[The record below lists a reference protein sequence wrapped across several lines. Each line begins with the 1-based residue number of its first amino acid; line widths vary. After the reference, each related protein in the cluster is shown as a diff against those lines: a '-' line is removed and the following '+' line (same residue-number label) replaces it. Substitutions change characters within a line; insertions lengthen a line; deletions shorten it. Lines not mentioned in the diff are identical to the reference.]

1 MAQNYKPLY
10 RLAAG
15 GMAEVWVAHSVSVA
29 GFKKKVAIKRIL
41 PGLLKDDRFVRMFLD
56 EARLSL
62 HFNHAN
68 VVTVFDLG
76 KSDETYFIVMEY
88 VDGTTLK
95 QVLEYLQERG
105 RRVPLAL
112 VIWILIETLKGLQYA
127 HNLTDPETDEP
138 LHVVH
143 RDISPPNLLIS
154 WNGEVKLTDF
164 GLAKATTQL
173 ESTDAGVVK
182 GKFSYL
188 SPEAAHGQPVDG
200 RTDVFAVGILAY
212 EMLTMRRLFL
222 GETDYQTVESIRAAN
237 VPNIRAQNP
246 EVSEQLE
253 KIIRKSLARDLDQRY
268 RNADEFADDLLEF
281 LFANRLKVSARDL
294 SNLLADLRRIR
305 EAKEAQDK
313 AAGKREMTLI
323 EELMAEE
330 LANFRSIDDESA
342 EEHGSSTGSR
352 SLLDDDFDSS
362 APLVEGL
369 DDLMGPAGSGHA
381 DDHPMPPPRAS
392 ATPSTSISSPHQ
404 RASSTSSATS
414 SATSTATS
422 TPPIPTAPEDLPDA
436 DELPTAAPETPV
448 AHTRL
453 PSPTPREAKSNA
465 GIWVMIVL
473 ILLGGG
479 VAAAWYLKLIPG
491 L

>member
-88 VDGTTLK
+88 VEGTTLK
-95 QVLEYLQERG
+95 QLLEYLQERG

-112 VIWILIETLKGLQYA
+112 VLWILIETLKGLEYA

-222 GETDYQTVESIRAAN
+222 GETDYQTVESIRAAS
-237 VPNIRAQNP
+237 VPSIRAQNP

-253 KIIRKSLARDLDQRY
+253 
-268 RNADEFADDLLEF
+268 
-281 LFANRLKVSARDL
+281 
-294 SNLLADLRRIR
+294 
-305 EAKEAQDK
+305 
-313 AAGKREMTLI
+313 
-323 EELMAEE
+323 
-330 LANFRSIDDESA
+330 
-342 EEHGSSTGSR
+342 
-352 SLLDDDFDSS
+352 
-362 APLVEGL
+362 
-369 DDLMGPAGSGHA
+369 
-381 DDHPMPPPRAS
+381 
-392 ATPSTSISSPHQ
+392 
-404 RASSTSSATS
+404 
-414 SATSTATS
+414 
-422 TPPIPTAPEDLPDA
+422 
-436 DELPTAAPETPV
+436 
-448 AHTRL
+448 
-453 PSPTPREAKSNA
+453 
-465 GIWVMIVL
+465 
-473 ILLGGG
+473 
-479 VAAAWYLKLIPG
+479 
-491 L
+491 

>member
-1 MAQNYKPLY
+1 
-10 RLAAG
+10 
-15 GMAEVWVAHSVSVA
+15 MAEVWVAQSVSVA

-68 VVTVFDLG
+68 VVSVFDLG

-88 VDGTTLK
+88 VEGTTLK
-95 QVLEYLQERG
+95 QVLEHLQEKG
-105 RRVPLAL
+105 KRVPLPL
-112 VIWILIETLKGLQYA
+112 VLWILTETLKGLEYA
-127 HNLTDPETDEP
+127 HNLTDPETNEP

-188 SPEAAHGQPVDG
+188 SPEAAYGQPVDG

-222 GETDYQTVESIRAAN
+222 GDTDYQTVESVRAAS
-237 VPNIRAQNP
+237 VPSIRAQNP
-246 EVSEQLE
+246 EVTEELE
-253 KIIRKSLARDLDQRY
+253 RIIRKSLARDLDQRY
-268 RNADEFADDLLEF
+268 RSAEDFADELLTY

-294 SNLLADLRRIR
+294 SDLMAELRQIR
-305 EAKEAQDK
+305 QAKDAQAK
-313 AAGKREMTLI
+313 AEQKEMTLI
-323 EELMAEE
+323 EQLMAEE
-330 LANFRSIDDESA
+330 LANFRSIDEDSGETGTETA
-342 EEHGSSTGSR
+342 GSK

-369 DDLMGPAGSGHA
+369 DDLLGPAPSEASG
-381 DDHPMPPPRAS
+381 PSRPNVVPPPR
-392 ATPSTSISSPHQ
+392 
-404 RASSTSSATS
+404 TSSAPPLPTKPTS
-414 SATSTATS
+414 SSRPA
-422 TPPIPTAPEDLPDA
+422 PIPTPPEDLPDV
-436 DELPTAAPETPV
+436 DEPSAVTDSGTIAPTRV
-448 AHTRL
+448 
-453 PSPTPREAKSNA
+453 PSPPPRQTGGNA
-465 GIWVMIVL
+465 GIWILIVL
-473 ILLGGG
+473 LLLGGG
-479 VAAAWYLKLIPG
+479 AAAAWYLKLIPG

>member
-88 VDGTTLK
+88 VEGTTLK
-95 QVLEYLQERG
+95 QLLEYLQERG

-112 VIWILIETLKGLQYA
+112 VLWILIETLKGLEYA
-127 HNLTDPETDEP
+127 HNLKDPETDEP

-222 GETDYQTVESIRAAN
+222 GDTDYQTVEAIRAAD
-237 VPNIRAQNP
+237 VPSIRAQNP
-246 EVSEQLE
+246 DVSEQLE
-253 KIIRKSLARDLDQRY
+253 KIIRKSLARELDQRY
-268 RNADEFADDLLEF
+268 RNAAEFAEDLLEF

-294 SNLLADLRRIR
+294 SDVLADLRRIR

-342 EEHGSSTGSR
+342 QAHANETGSR

-369 DDLMGPAGSGHA
+369 DDLIGPAAGH
-381 DDHPMPPPRAS
+381 DDHKMPPPRAS
-392 ATPSTSISSPHQ
+392 ATPSTSISSPLP
-404 RASSTSSATS
+404 RAISS
-414 SATSTATS
+414 
-422 TPPIPTAPEDLPDA
+422 PIPTAPEDLPDA
-436 DELPTAAPETPV
+436 DELPTAAPDNAV

-453 PSPTPREAKSNA
+453 PSPPPRETKSNA
-465 GIWVMIVL
+465 GIWVMIIL

>member
-15 GMAEVWVAHSVSVA
+15 GMAEVWVAQSVSVA

-88 VDGTTLK
+88 VEGTTLK
-95 QVLEYLQERG
+95 QILEYLQERG
-105 RRVPLAL
+105 RKVPLAL
-112 VIWILIETLKGLQYA
+112 VLWILIETLKGLEYA
-127 HNLTDPETDEP
+127 HNLKDPETDEP

-222 GETDYQTVESIRAAN
+222 GDTDYQTVESVRAAT
-237 VPNIRAQNP
+237 VPSIRAQNS
-246 EVSEQLE
+246 EVSDQLE
-253 KIIRKSLARDLDQRY
+253 KIILKSLARDLDQRY
-268 RNADEFADDLLEF
+268 RNASEFAEELLEF

-294 SNLLADLRRIR
+294 SDLLADLRSIR

-330 LANFRSIDDESA
+330 LANFRSIDDEA
-342 EEHGSSTGSR
+342 ATEHDASTGSR

-362 APLVEGL
+362 APLVDGL
-369 DDLMGPAGSGHA
+369 DDLIGPAGDA
-381 DDHPMPPPRAS
+381 PMPPPRAS
-392 ATPSTSISSPHQ
+392 AKPSTSVGSP
-404 RASSTSSATS
+404 RP
-414 SATSTATS
+414 TA
-422 TPPIPTAPEDLPDA
+422 PVPTAPEDLPDA
-436 DELPTAAPETPV
+436 DEPPTLPPGTPV
-448 AHTRL
+448 PHTRL
-453 PSPTPREAKSNA
+453 PSPPPRQTSSNA
-465 GIWVMIVL
+465 GIWILIVL

-479 VAAAWYLKLIPG
+479 VGVAWYLKLIPG

>member
-15 GMAEVWVAHSVSVA
+15 GMAEVWVAHSLSVA

-62 HFNHAN
+62 NFNHAN

-88 VDGTTLK
+88 VEGTTLK

-105 RRVPLAL
+105 LRVPLPL
-112 VIWILIETLKGLQYA
+112 VLWILIETLKGLEYA
-127 HNLTDPETDEP
+127 HNLSDPETEEP

-164 GLAKATTQL
+164 GLAKATSQL

-222 GETDYQTVESIRAAN
+222 GETDYQTVESVRAAN
-237 VPNIRAQNP
+237 VPSIRAQNP

-268 RNADEFADDLLEF
+268 RNAAEFAEDLLEF
-281 LFANRLKVSARDL
+281 LFANKLKVSARDL

-330 LANFRSIDDESA
+330 LANFRSIDEDSGH
-342 EEHGSSTGSR
+342 EHASSTGSR

-362 APLVEGL
+362 APLVDGL
-369 DDLMGPAGSGHA
+369 DDLLGPGSDGG
-381 DDHPMPPPRAS
+381 DHPPMPPPR
-392 ATPSTSISSPHQ
+392 PSEAPRTSISSPHP
-404 RASSTSSATS
+404 RASSA
-414 SATSTATS
+414 
-422 TPPIPTAPEDLPDA
+422 PVPTAPEDLPDA
-436 DELPTAAPETPV
+436 DELPTAAPDNKV

-453 PSPTPREAKSNA
+453 PSPPPRETSSNA
-465 GIWVMIVL
+465 GIWVLIVL

-479 VAAAWYLKLIPG
+479 AAAAWYLKLIPG

>member
-88 VDGTTLK
+88 VEGTTLK
-95 QVLEYLQERG
+95 QLLEYLQERG

-112 VIWILIETLKGLQYA
+112 VLWILIETLKGLEYA
-127 HNLTDPETDEP
+127 HNLKDPETDEP

-222 GETDYQTVESIRAAN
+222 GDTDYQTVESIRAAN
-237 VPNIRAQNP
+237 VPSIRAQNP
-246 EVSEQLE
+246 DVSEQLE

-268 RNADEFADDLLEF
+268 RNAAEFAEDLLEF

-294 SNLLADLRRIR
+294 SDVLADLRRIR

-342 EEHGSSTGSR
+342 QEHSNETGSR

-369 DDLMGPAGSGHA
+369 DDLLGPAAGHA
-381 DDHPMPPPRAS
+381 GHDDPPRPPPRAS
-392 ATPSTSISSPHQ
+392 ATPSTSISSPLP
-404 RASSTSSATS
+404 RAISA
-414 SATSTATS
+414 
-422 TPPIPTAPEDLPDA
+422 PIPTAPEDLPDA
-436 DELPTAAPETPV
+436 EELPTAAPDNAV

-453 PSPTPREAKSNA
+453 PSPPPRETKSNA
-465 GIWVMIVL
+465 GIWVMIIL

>member
-88 VDGTTLK
+88 VEGTTLK
-95 QVLEYLQERG
+95 QLLEHLQERG
-105 RRVPLAL
+105 KRVPLAL
-112 VIWILIETLKGLQYA
+112 VLWILIETLKGLEYA
-127 HNLTDPETDEP
+127 HNLGDPETDEP

-164 GLAKATTQL
+164 GLAKATSQL

-222 GETDYQTVESIRAAN
+222 GDTDYQTVESVRAAN
-237 VPNIRAQNP
+237 VPSIRAQNP

-268 RNADEFADDLLEF
+268 RNAAEFAEDLLEY

-294 SNLLADLRRIR
+294 SDVLADLRRIR

-342 EEHGSSTGSR
+342 EEHASSTGSR

-369 DDLMGPAGSGHA
+369 DDLIGPAG
-381 DDHPMPPPRAS
+381 DDDRPMPPPRAS
-392 ATPSTSISSPHQ
+392 ATPSTSINSPPP
-404 RASSTSSATS
+404 RKISA
-414 SATSTATS
+414 
-422 TPPIPTAPEDLPDA
+422 PIPTAPEDLPDA
-436 DELPTAAPETPV
+436 EELPTAAPENAV

-453 PSPTPREAKSNA
+453 PSPPPRETQSNA
-465 GIWVMIVL
+465 GIWALIIL

>member
-1 MAQNYKPLY
+1 MAQTYTPLY

-15 GMAEVWVAHSVSVA
+15 GMAEVWVAQSISVA

-68 VVTVFDLG
+68 VVSVFDLG

-88 VDGTTLK
+88 VEGTTLK
-95 QVLEYLQERG
+95 QILEYLQEKG
-105 RRVPLAL
+105 EKVPLAL
-112 VIWILIETLKGLQYA
+112 AIWILLETLKGLEYA
-127 HNLTDPETDEP
+127 HKLNDPETGEA

-164 GLAKATTQL
+164 GLAKATSQL

-200 RTDVFAVGILAY
+200 RTDVFAVGILGY
-212 EMLTMRRLFL
+212 EMLTMHRLFL
-222 GETDYQTVESIRAAN
+222 GETDYQTVEAVRAAEI
-237 VPNIRAQNP
+237 PSIRAQNP
-246 EVSEQLE
+246 EVHPELE
-253 KIIRKSLARDLDQRY
+253 RILLKSLARDVNDRY
-268 RNADEFADDLLEF
+268 RTAADFAEDLLEF

-294 SNLLADLRRIR
+294 SKLMSDLRRLK
-305 EAKEAQDK
+305 EAKDAKDK
-313 AAGKREMTLI
+313 AEGKRELTLV
-323 EELMAEE
+323 EQLMAEE
-330 LANFRSIDDESA
+330 LANFRSIDDDSGA
-342 EEHGSSTGSR
+342 GADDGPRGSQ
-352 SLLDDDFDSS
+352 SLYADDDFDSS

-369 DDLMGPAGSGHA
+369 DDLLGPS
-381 DDHPMPPPRAS
+381 DSSPPPPSGGAS
-392 ATPSTSISSPHQ
+392 FSPPPVVPVPAVASPSLTSPV
-404 RASSTSSATS
+404 A
-414 SATSTATS
+414 
-422 TPPIPTAPEDLPDA
+422 TAPEDLPDP
-436 DELPTAAPETPV
+436 DDPPGVTETSI

-453 PSPTPREAKSNA
+453 PSPPPREVKSNT
-465 GIWVMIVL
+465 GIWVLIVL
-473 ILLGGG
+473 IVLAGGG
-479 VAAAWYLKLIPG
+479 ATVAYFLGLIPG

>member
-88 VDGTTLK
+88 VEGTTLK
-95 QVLEYLQERG
+95 QLLEHLQERG
-105 RRVPLAL
+105 KRVPLAL
-112 VIWILIETLKGLQYA
+112 VLWILIETLKGLEYA
-127 HNLTDPETDEP
+127 HNLGDPETDEP

-164 GLAKATTQL
+164 GLAKATSQL

-222 GETDYQTVESIRAAN
+222 GETDYQTVESVRAAN
-237 VPNIRAQNP
+237 VPSIRAQNP

-268 RNADEFADDLLEF
+268 RNAAEFAEDLLEF

-294 SNLLADLRRIR
+294 SNVLADLRVIR

-342 EEHGSSTGSR
+342 EEHASSTGSR

-369 DDLMGPAGSGHA
+369 DDLIGPGSHGH

-392 ATPSTSISSPHQ
+392 ATPSTSVGNSSSSPHP
-404 RASSTSSATS
+404 RASST
-414 SATSTATS
+414 
-422 TPPIPTAPEDLPDA
+422 PIPTAPEDLPDA
-436 DELPTAAPETPV
+436 DEIPTAAPEIQV

-453 PSPTPREAKSNA
+453 PSPPPRETKSNA
-465 GIWVMIVL
+465 GIWVLIIL

>member
-15 GMAEVWVAHSVSVA
+15 GMAEVWVAQSVSVA

-68 VVTVFDLG
+68 VVSVFDLG

-88 VDGTTLK
+88 VEGTTLK
-95 QVLEYLQERG
+95 QLLEFLQERG
-105 RRVPLAL
+105 TKVPLPL
-112 VIWILIETLKGLQYA
+112 VIWILNETLKGLQYA
-127 HNLTDPETDEP
+127 HDLNDPETGEA

-164 GLAKATTQL
+164 GLAKATSQL

-222 GETDYQTVESIRAAN
+222 GETDYQTVEAVRAAEI
-237 VPNIRAQNP
+237 PSIRAQNP
-246 EVSEQLE
+246 EVSAELEQ
-253 KIIRKSLARDLDQRY
+253 IILKALTREVKDRY
-268 RNADEFADDLLEF
+268 VDAAEFADALLGY
-281 LFANRLKVSARDL
+281 LFENRLKVSARAL
-294 SNLLADLRRIR
+294 STLMADLRER
-305 EAKEAQDK
+305 KEAEDK
-313 AAGKREMTLI
+313 VKAKTDLNLI
-323 EELMAEE
+323 EQLMAEE
-330 LANFRSIDDESA
+330 LANFRSIDEDSGEGEHDEA
-342 EEHGSSTGSR
+342 MGSR
-352 SLLDDDFDSS
+352 ALLEHDFDSS
-362 APLVEGL
+362 APLVDGL
-369 DDLMGPAGSGHA
+369 DELLGGPSDSPLPSTALGTGSGTGSSGA
-381 DDHPMPPPRAS
+381 LPLGKSGLGGGAPM
-392 ATPSTSISSPHQ
+392 SSPL
-404 RASSTSSATS
+404 
-414 SATSTATS
+414 
-422 TPPIPTAPEDLPDA
+422 PIKIPTAPTPPPEDPPEIVEPA
-436 DELPTAAPETPV
+436 VAP
-448 AHTRL
+448 TRL
-453 PSPTPREAKSNA
+453 PSPAPRESSSNA

-473 ILLGGG
+473 VLLAGGA
-479 VAAAWYLKLIPG
+479 VAAWYLKLIPG

>member
-15 GMAEVWVAHSVSVA
+15 GMAEVWVAQSVSVA

-41 PGLLKDDRFVRMFLD
+41 PGLLKDERFVQEHPD

-88 VDGTTLK
+88 VEGTTLK
-95 QVLEYLQERG
+95 QLLEFLQERG
-105 RRVPLAL
+105 QRIPLPL
-112 VIWILIETLKGLQYA
+112 VIWILNETLKGLEYA
-127 HNLTDPETDEP
+127 HQLVEPETGDA

-200 RTDVFAVGILAY
+200 RTDIFAVGILAY

-222 GETDYQTVESIRAAN
+222 GETDYQTVEMVRGAQ
-237 VPNIRAQNP
+237 VPSIRAQNP
-246 EVSEQLE
+246 EVPEELE
-253 KIIRKSLARDLDQRY
+253 NIIRKSLARDLDQRY
-268 RNADEFADDLLEF
+268 RTASEFADDLLAF
-281 LFANRLKVSARDL
+281 LFSRRLKVSARDL
-294 SNLLADLRRIR
+294 SNLLKDLREFRQ
-305 EAKEAQDK
+305 AKEAQEK
-313 AAGKREMTLI
+313 AAAGDRSMNLI
-323 EELMAEE
+323 EQLMAEE
-330 LANFRSIDDESA
+330 LANFRSIDEDSGKGA
-342 EEHGSSTGSR
+342 NSGQDGAR
-352 SLLDDDFDSS
+352 SLLDDELGDFDSS
-362 APLVEGL
+362 APLVDGL
-369 DDLMGPAGSGHA
+369 DDLMGPEPDAA
-381 DDHPMPPPRAS
+381 PPSKRAPVVATGPAVATRPT
-392 ATPSTSISSPHQ
+392 ATP
-404 RASSTSSATS
+404 
-414 SATSTATS
+414 
-422 TPPIPTAPEDLPDA
+422 TPPEELPDVDDPPA
-436 DELPTAAPETPV
+436 ITEHSIAR
-448 AHTRL
+448 TRL
-453 PSPTPREAKSNA
+453 PSPPPKQTGSNA
-465 GIWVMIVL
+465 GIWILIIVL
-473 ILLGGG
+473 LLGGG
-479 VAAAWYLKLIPG
+479 GAVAWYLDLLP

>member
-1 MAQNYKPLY
+1 
-10 RLAAG
+10 
-15 GMAEVWVAHSVSVA
+15 MAEVWVAQSVSVA

-88 VDGTTLK
+88 VEGTTLK
-95 QVLEYLQERG
+95 QLLEYLQERG

-112 VIWILIETLKGLQYA
+112 VLWILIETLKGLEYA

-222 GETDYQTVESIRAAN
+222 GDTDYQTVEAIRAAN
-237 VPNIRAQNP
+237 IPSIRAQNP
-246 EVSEQLE
+246 DVSEQLE

-268 RNADEFADDLLEF
+268 RNAAEFAEDLLEF

-294 SNLLADLRRIR
+294 SDVLADLRRIR

-342 EEHGSSTGSR
+342 QEHASETGSR

-369 DDLMGPAGSGHA
+369 DDLLGHA
-381 DDHPMPPPRAS
+381 GHAGHAGHDDDDHPMPPPRAS
-392 ATPSTSISSPHQ
+392 ATPSTSISSPLP
-404 RASSTSSATS
+404 RAPSA
-414 SATSTATS
+414 
-422 TPPIPTAPEDLPDA
+422 PIPTAPEDLPDA
-436 DELPTAAPETPV
+436 EELPTTAPDNAV

-453 PSPTPREAKSNA
+453 PSPPPRETTSNA
-465 GIWVMIVL
+465 GIWFMIVL

>member
-15 GMAEVWVAHSVSVA
+15 GMAEVWVAQSVSVA

-41 PGLLKDDRFVRMFLD
+41 PGLLKDERFVRMFLD

-88 VDGTTLK
+88 VEGTTLK
-95 QVLEYLQERG
+95 QLLEFLQERG
-105 RRVPLAL
+105 QRVPLPL
-112 VIWILIETLKGLQYA
+112 VIWILNETLKGLEYA
-127 HNLTDPETDEP
+127 HQLADPETGEP

-200 RTDVFAVGILAY
+200 RTDIFAVGILAY

-222 GETDYQTVESIRAAN
+222 GETDYQTVEMVRAAE
-237 VPNIRAQNP
+237 VPSIRAQNP
-246 EVSEQLE
+246 EVPEELE
-253 KIIRKSLARDLDQRY
+253 NIIRKSLTRDPDQRY
-268 RNADEFADDLLEF
+268 RSASEFADDLLAF
-281 LFANRLKVSARDL
+281 LFAHRLKVSARDL
-294 SNLLADLRRIR
+294 SNLLKDLRQFKQAK
-305 EAKEAQDK
+305 EAKEK
-313 AAGKREMTLI
+313 AAGDRRMNLI
-323 EELMAEE
+323 EQLMAEE
-330 LANFRSIDDESA
+330 LANFRSIDEDSGKGA
-342 EEHGSSTGSR
+342 SSGEGAR
-352 SLLDDDFDSS
+352 SLLDDELGDFDSS
-362 APLVEGL
+362 APLVDGL
-369 DDLMGPAGSGHA
+369 DDLIGPEPDAT
-381 DDHPMPPPRAS
+381 PPPHGDGSNPRPIAI
-392 ATPSTSISSPHQ
+392 ATDPEP
-404 RASSTSSATS
+404 
-414 SATSTATS
+414 
-422 TPPIPTAPEDLPDA
+422 TPPEELPDVDDPPA
-436 DELPTAAPETPV
+436 ITEHSIAR
-448 AHTRL
+448 TRL
-453 PSPTPREAKSNA
+453 PSPPPKPAKSNA
-465 GIWVMIVL
+465 GIWILIVL
-473 ILLGGG
+473 VLLGGG
-479 VAAAWYLKLIPG
+479 GAAVAYYLDLLP

>member
-41 PGLLKDDRFVRMFLD
+41 PGLLKDERFVRMFLD

-88 VDGTTLK
+88 VEGTTLK
-95 QVLEYLQERG
+95 QILEYLQERG
-105 RRVPLAL
+105 RRLPLAL
-112 VIWILIETLKGLQYA
+112 VLWILMETLKGLEYA
-127 HNLTDPETDEP
+127 HQLTDPETDEP

-164 GLAKATTQL
+164 GLAKATSQL

-200 RTDVFAVGILAY
+200 RTDVFAVGILGY

-222 GETDYQTVESIRAAN
+222 GETDYQTVESVRAAT
-237 VPNIRAQNP
+237 VPSIRAQNP

-268 RNADEFADDLLEF
+268 RNAAEFAEDLLEF

-294 SNLLADLRRIR
+294 SDLLADLRRIR

-342 EEHGSSTGSR
+342 EEHSSSTGSR

-369 DDLMGPAGSGHA
+369 DDLLGPGG
-381 DDHPMPPPRAS
+381 DHPPMPPPRAS
-392 ATPSTSISSPHQ
+392 ETPRTSISAPHP
-404 RASSTSSATS
+404 RAAT
-414 SATSTATS
+414 
-422 TPPIPTAPEDLPDA
+422 PIPTAPEDLPDA
-436 DELPTAAPETPV
+436 EELPTAAPETAV

-453 PSPTPREAKSNA
+453 PSPPPRETSSNA
-465 GIWVMIVL
+465 GIWVLIVL

-479 VAAAWYLKLIPG
+479 AAAAWYLKLIPG

>member
-1 MAQNYKPLY
+1 MAQNYTPLY

-15 GMAEVWVAHSVSVA
+15 GMAEVWVAQSISVA

-68 VVTVFDLG
+68 VVSVFDLG

-88 VDGTTLK
+88 VQGTTLK
-95 QVLEYLQERG
+95 EILEYLQEKGQRM
-105 RRVPLAL
+105 PMALA
-112 VIWILIETLKGLQYA
+112 IWILIETLKGLEYA
-127 HNLTDPETDEP
+127 HALNDPETNEH

-200 RTDVFAVGILAY
+200 RTDIFAVGILGY

-222 GETDYQTVESIRAAN
+222 GETDYQTVEAVRAAK
-237 VPNIRAQNP
+237 VPNMRALNP
-246 EVSEQLE
+246 EIHPDLE
-253 KIIRKSLARDLDQRY
+253 RILLKSLARDVNDRY
-268 RNADEFADDLLEF
+268 LTAADFAEDLLEF
-281 LFANRLKVSARDL
+281 LFAHRLKVSARDL
-294 SNLLADLRRIR
+294 SRLMSDLRRIK
-305 EAKEAQDK
+305 EAKEAKEK
-313 AAGKREMTLI
+313 AEGKREMTLI
-323 EELMAEE
+323 EQLMAEE
-330 LANFRSIDDESA
+330 MANFRSIDDDTGGDDDGPR
-342 EEHGSSTGSR
+342 GSQ
-352 SLLDDDFDSS
+352 SLYEDDDFDSS

-369 DDLMGPAGSGHA
+369 DDLIGGPPPPSGGGSPPPPAGGLGLGSPAPALNTGGA
-381 DDHPMPPPRAS
+381 DAPV
-392 ATPSTSISSPHQ
+392 
-404 RASSTSSATS
+404 
-414 SATSTATS
+414 
-422 TPPIPTAPEDLPDA
+422 PTAPEELPDP
-436 DELPTAAPETPV
+436 DDPPV
-448 AHTRL
+448 ITEHSIAHTRL
-453 PSPTPREAKSNA
+453 PSPPPRPAQSNT
-465 GIWVMIVL
+465 GIWILIVVV

-479 VAAAWYLKLIPG
+479 AAAAYFLDLIPG

>member
-15 GMAEVWVAHSVSVA
+15 GMAEVWVAQSVSVA

-88 VDGTTLK
+88 VEGTTLK
-95 QVLEYLQERG
+95 QVLEHLQERG
-105 RRVPLAL
+105 KKVPLPL
-112 VIWILIETLKGLQYA
+112 VIWILNETLKGLQYA
-127 HNLTDPETDEP
+127 HDLNDPDTGEP

-164 GLAKATTQL
+164 GLAKATSQL

-222 GETDYQTVESIRAAN
+222 GDTDYQTVEAVRAAEI
-237 VPNIRAQNP
+237 PSIRAQNP
-246 EVSEQLE
+246 DVSPELE
-253 KIIRKSLARDLDQRY
+253 RIILKSLTRDVNDRY
-268 RNADEFADDLLEF
+268 RNAADFADALLGY
-281 LFANRLKVSARDL
+281 LFENRLKVSARDL
-294 SNLLADLRRIR
+294 STLMGDLRER
-305 EAKEAQDK
+305 KEAEDK
-313 AAGKREMTLI
+313 VKAKTDLNLI
-323 EELMAEE
+323 EQLMAEE
-330 LANFRSIDDESA
+330 LANFRSIDEDSGEGEA
-342 EEHGSSTGSR
+342 GEATGSR
-352 SLLDDDFDSS
+352 ALLEDDFDSS
-362 APLVEGL
+362 APLVDGL
-369 DDLMGPAGSGHA
+369 DELMGPDASTPLGSSSVSSSPLPAAGVGPMLGSGA
-381 DDHPMPPPRAS
+381 GR
-392 ATPSTSISSPHQ
+392 SPL
-404 RASSTSSATS
+404 
-414 SATSTATS
+414 
-422 TPPIPTAPEDLPDA
+422 PIRTGGSGSGSGAGAAPARPEPEDPPA
-436 DELPTAAPETPV
+436 IEEPQIAA
-448 AHTRL
+448 TRL
-453 PSPTPREAKSNA
+453 PSPAPRETSSNA

-473 ILLGGG
+473 LLAGGG
-479 VAAAWYLKLIPG
+479 AAAAWYLKLIPG